1 MNYIQILLRLHKLK
15 KILFSI
21 FLIFMACGYILQK
34 DNSKEYAFY
43 VDIYFPLGSFL
54 TFEAKEEIYK
64 NFKNAILTE
73 LTKKNYTIKQ
83 KPNIANAYRIS
94 APLITANKNKDFLK
108 KKKEITS
115 LFQKQKKNLILR
127 ITNNY
132 NVKNITLQEL
142 QDEEIAIDT
151 RRRIKLQLMW
161 MDLEKEFVYENISES
176 NNLKFPKKM
185 PLKNVSN
192 YYAIMTV
199 LYIAFLI
206 LFITYLIITDDIKK
220 KIKRLKRPNKK

>member
-1 MNYIQILLRLHKLK
+1 
-15 KILFSI
+15 
-21 FLIFMACGYILQK
+21 MACGYILQK

-83 KPNIANAYRIS
+83 KPNIVNAYRIH
-94 APLITANKNKDFLK
+94 APIITTDKNKDFIK

-161 MDLEKEFVYENISES
+161 MDLEKEYVYQNVSEN
-176 NNLKFPKKM
+176 NNLKFPKKLS
-185 PLKNVSN
+185 LKKITN
-192 YYAIMTV
+192 YYAIMVV
-199 LYIAFLI
+199 LFIAFITLLI
-206 LFITYLIITDDIKK
+206 SYLIITDDIKK
-220 KIKRLKRPNKK
+220 KIKKIKKTR